1 MKIWELNF
9 LQFFRKTGFQAEIF
23 DFWMIFVLSKD
34 GNHFAVNFLFFF
46 QHESRDTTLEIITL
60 KAIRSTKENFFLG
73 LLYTWGTVKS
83 NNLSTCKDGEF
94 PEFYTFRSIGHTNF
108 PIWRRKFDGTFPY
121 ILIQRKS
128 IFSWI
133 WACWPFHCFDL
144 CSSKWVR
151 GQHPWHG
158 LESTNL
164 LTKF

>member
-1 MKIWELNF
+1 MRAQFSTIFFVKLGSKQKSLIFRGFCFIQGWKSFRCKLLVFLSTWEPRHNF
-9 LQFFRKTGFQAEIF
+9 GN
-23 DFWMIFVLSKD
+23 
-34 GNHFAVNFLFFF
+34 NHF
-46 QHESRDTTLEIITL
+46 ESNPIYR
-60 KAIRSTKENFFLG
+60 KKKNFLG

-121 ILIQRKS
+121 ILIQHKN

-151 GQHPWHG
+151 GHHHPWHG